1 MLIPSSGFL
10 EMLPCLISYNGAQC
24 SESYKILNNQH
35 DAQGA
40 RHLLTCKGRKK
51 YRTCKAQAVNWRQ
64 RNVRPTGELHTEH
77 ERLTITQ
84 TPLRQKRTEVTQV
97 RRHDAPCGFPFFIP
111 NIVASVRASQVGV
124 QKALTAHHLLVL
136 ENATTT
142 FNPTTN

>member
-1 MLIPSSGFL
+1 MQGTKKTLNLQGTGCQL
-10 EMLPCLISYNGAQC
+10 EAEERAADRRVTYS
-24 SESYKILNNQH
+24 
-35 DAQGA
+35 D
-40 RHLLTCKGRKK
+40 
-51 YRTCKAQAVNWRQ
+51 
-64 RNVRPTGELHTEH
+64 

-124 QKALTAHHLLVL
+124 QKALSAHHLLVL

-142 FNPTTN
+142 INHYLQSHS